1 MMYAD
6 NYGLEAK
13 EVLRLTQNLIRI
25 RTSQPDCNELD
36 MVKFILTLFDGYD
49 VVSDI
54 VYHGKNRA
62 SLVLT
67 VRGADSAA
75 KTALV
80 GHIDTIIP
88 SNPQSWL
95 HPPYAADFENGI
107 IYGNGASNSKGGVA
121 AMIHAALH
129 ILKND
134 IKLPRDAV
142 FCFTADGDANGI
154 GAEMIYEGRFLQNVA
169 ELIFADPTDSE
180 IGIAQ
185 KGVLWLELSAKGA
198 FKHVLDAEKS
208 VNPLNRILSVSRKLS
223 AELAGMPEH
232 TLLGKSTSCLTN
244 INSGVN
250 MACVLPEEVKASLD
264 IRYSPLIK
272 ESQIMERITAISQLE
287 LAQFRGLSIDIRKEI
302 SRDPIGIS
310 QDAPIVRKMS
320 DCFESLGKRPSKMGL
335 GFYSDSS
342 KIVPG
347 LGAPFVLLG
356 PGNWIFTNREDES
369 VALDSI
375 LFVTRIYIDYLSK

>member
-1 MMYAD
+1 MCVD
-6 NYGLEAK
+6 QYGLNSK
-13 EVLRLTQNLIRI
+13 EILRLTQNLIRI
-25 RTSQPDCNELD
+25 RTSQPNCNELD

-49 VVSDI
+49 VVSNI
-54 VYHGKNRA
+54 VHHGENRA
-62 SLVLT
+62 SLVVT
-67 VRGADSAA
+67 IKGVDSSQ

-88 SNPQSWL
+88 SNPQNWF

-121 AMIHAALH
+121 AMIYAALF
-129 ILKND
+129 ILRNG
-134 IKLPRDAV
+134 ILLPNDAV
-142 FCFTADGDANGI
+142 FCFTADGDADGK
-154 GAEMIYEGRFLQNVA
+154 GAMMIYEGGFMQNVS
-169 ELIFADPTDSE
+169 ELIFADPTDSK

-208 VNPLNRILSVSRKLS
+208 VDPLQRILTISQKLS
-223 AELAGMPEH
+223 AELSKMPKH
-232 TLLGKSTSCLTN
+232 ALLGKSTSYLTN
-244 INSGVN
+244 INSGIN
-250 MACVLPEEVKASLD
+250 PICVIPEEVHASLD
-264 IRYSPLIK
+264 VRYSPLIK
-272 ESQIMERITAISQLE
+272 ESEILEKVTAISKAE
-287 LAQFRGLSIDIRKEI
+287 MVDFPGLSIEVSKRI
-302 SRDPIGIS
+302 SRDPIGIP
-310 QDAPIVRKMS
+310 QDAPIVCKMCE
-320 DCFESLGKRPSKMGL
+320 CFEHLGKSPSKMGL

-342 KIVPG
+342 KLVPS